1 MASLKKNSRCRKLLK
16 LVHKTSGSPCAR
28 TNDITQRRSS
38 RQSGLFL
45 STIAVNDDED
55 VMDVVCSLSGEF
67 EANYVI
73 KFTCNAVSF
82 PSLLLTTVLIAANS
96 SGRHL
101 TFSQTYLP
109 AQYLGS
115 SALHS
120 LLRHL
125 L

>member
-28 TNDITQRRSS
+28 TNDIRQRRSS

-55 VMDVVCSLSGEF
+55 VMDVVCSGEF

-96 SGRHL
+96 SGRQL
-101 TFSQTYLP
+101 TFYQTYLP

-115 SALHS
+115 LALHS